1 LKRNTKFF
9 GLLIGAVLFSYLVF
23 NFLSGKG
30 SSDPMPV
37 LASAQDRA
45 STILKRA
52 QQAKEDIFIL
62 AKSDPLGKETTKEEE
77 KPAVDEPAAVFPIYG
92 NLWGKEEIPELRD
105 FSKWAD
111 EYTKFPQRT
120 QQRIDQGVEL
130 AKVRR
135 EIMRDLIEMDPEAA
149 LASSSPRDV
158 REQLP
163 RAVLNHS
170 ERHINGIG
178 DMDVQVVTPEA
189 GSEFNGSRI
198 ERFVRLHGGTYQ
210 AHVFGQMRGF
220 GSVNEFYLHG
230 VSISGHL
237 ALSDT
242 PMRPMELGEP
252 LVAGKNVQAGHP
264 VSRNIANLLRGER
277 VGPFFA
283 EGKEGYNCLCCGAAQ
298 WDDYG
303 AYLSEVAASGGPPVA
318 AAIGR
323 AYNNTGAKKLLLIPV
338 EFPDKIGS
346 PWSSTTVRDS
356 RITEIKDYFSTA
368 SYGVF
373 SLPTVDVAPLQLMD
387 NNSTSYPRTDAGLVD
402 LKDHATTK
410 ATAAGYDEADYEFVH
425 IVLNHNAW
433 AEAGL
438 GEVGGKFSGIDGTRG
453 GTEQDQITGI
463 YIHELGHNLGLW
475 HANGWD
481 SETPTPDDA
490 NGSLEEYY
498 YLFDH
503 MGFSGTHDYDQMHFN
518 ASFKNALDWLPDSYV
533 TTLSDGDADTPVNL
547 YAMDQTQVSGRT
559 YAVKLDTGVS
569 LGSNT
574 DLDYWIEFRSRYPAN
589 STLDDGVL
597 VYLSNDAHDQYA
609 LKLLDMNPVTSTFND
624 AGLDMS
630 ESFSIAGGRWKITV
644 NSQSGSG
651 ADSYLTVSFEDVRA
665 PAITTQP
672 ADTSAK
678 YGTSVTLSV
687 SATGPGLM
695 SYQWHMDGTALSGE
709 TNSTLTISDF
719 QEPNKGDY
727 HVVITNSF
735 GTATSSTATLSES
748 TGGGGG
754 GSGGGCGSM
763 PPVNLMVIGWF
774 GLLFSRLFLWFNFGV
789 NRTSASTSTP
799 KTKKAG
805 GIIA

>member
-1 LKRNTKFF
+1 MKRNTKFF

-30 SSDPMPV
+30 SSDPGIV
-37 LASAQDRA
+37 QSSAQDRA
-45 STILKRA
+45 GVIRSLAKQA
-52 QQAKEDIFIL
+52 QKDIALSKSDSSEKETAKEEGES
-62 AKSDPLGKETTKEEE
+62 A
-77 KPAVDEPAAVFPIYG
+77 ADEPTAMFPVYG
-92 NLWGKEEIPELRD
+92 NLWGKEEISELRD

-135 EIMRDLIEMDPEAA
+135 EIIRYLIEMDPEAA
-149 LASSSPRDV
+149 LASSIPKDV

-170 ERHINGIG
+170 EQHINGIG
-178 DMDVQVVTPEA
+178 DMDVEVVMPEA

-252 LVAGKNVQAGHP
+252 LVAGKKMQAGHP
-264 VSRNIANLLRGER
+264 VSLRIANLLRGER
-277 VGPFFA
+277 DGPFFA

-323 AYNNTGAKKLLLIPV
+323 AYENTGAKTLLLIPV
-338 EFPDKIGS
+338 QFPDKTGS
-346 PWSSTTVRDS
+346 PWSSTTVRDN
-356 RITEIKDYFSTA
+356 RATEIKDYFNTA

-373 SLPTVDVAPLQLMD
+373 SLPTVNVAPLQLMD
-387 NNSTSYPRTDAGLVD
+387 NNSTSYPDTSAGRTD

-410 ATAAGYDEADYEFVH
+410 ATAAGYNEADYEFVH

-433 AEAGL
+433 ASVAGR
-438 GEVGGKFSGIDGTRG
+438 GQIGNKFSWIDGYSS
-453 GTEQDQITGI
+453 GTEQDQWTGV
-463 YIHELGHNLGLW
+463 YLHELGHNLGLW
-475 HANGWD
+475 HANSWNPD
-481 SETPTPDDA
+481 TSTPDDTS
-490 NGSLEEYY
+490 GSHVEYGHE
-498 YLFDH
+498 FDV
-503 MGFSGTHDYDQMHFN
+503 MGDIWTHTYDKLHVN
-518 ASFKNALDWLPDSYV
+518 ASFKNAMDWLPDSYI
-533 TTLSDGDADTPVNL
+533 TTITADATIDL
-547 YAMDQTQVSGRT
+547 YAMDRNAAVSGRT
-559 YAVKLDTGVS
+559 YVIKIPAGISLDS
-569 LGSNT
+569 SSN
-574 DLDYWIEFRSRYPAN
+574 LDYWVEFRSRFPSN

-597 VYLSNDAHDQYA
+597 IYMSNDTHGDEA
-609 LKLLDMNPVTSTFND
+609 LKLLDMNPSTSSVSD
-624 AGLDMS
+624 AGLDKG
-630 ESFSIAGGRWKITV
+630 ESFTISSSRWKITV
-644 NSQSGSG
+644 NSQSGTG
-651 ADSYLTVSFEDVRA
+651 DDSLVNVSIVDARPPEITVQPANTSQTYSESTSLTV
-665 PAITTQP
+665 T
-672 ADTSAK
+672 
-678 YGTSVTLSV
+678 
-687 SATGPGLM
+687 ATGPSLT
-695 SYQWHMDGTALSGE
+695 YQWYQDGTVLSGE
-709 TNSTLTISDF
+709 TSATLTISDF

-748 TGGGGG
+748 TGDGGG
-754 GSGGGCGSM
+754 GGGCGSM
-763 PPVNLMVIGWF
+763 PPINLMVIGWF

-789 NRTSASTSTP
+789 NKTSASTSTP
-799 KTKKAG
+799 KTKKRG
-805 GIIA
+805 RTQT